1 MGEVF
6 MIEVHSGTFVFM
18 FVNFII
24 LMGFLVF
31 FLYRPIQG
39 ILQKR
44 AQKISDD
51 LDQAQKSRD
60 RWEKMQLEAKTAL
73 DNAGAQATE
82 IVERARNEAEKVREE
97 IMNKARQEA
106 EDLRQ
111 RSLAEIERAKRTAI
125 AELRE
130 GVVTL
135 ALTAAGKVLG
145 AKMSPDINDALINNT
160 LASIE
165 KEAGRNAGA
174 SGGA

>member
-1 MGEVF
+1 

-18 FVNFII
+18 FINFLI
-24 LMGFLVF
+24 LMLILVF
-31 FLYRPIQG
+31 LLYRPIQG

-51 LDQAQKSRD
+51 LDQAQKSRE

-73 DNAGAQATE
+73 DKAGAQAVE
-82 IVERARNEAEKVREE
+82 IIERARNEAEKAREE
-97 IMNKARQEA
+97 ILAKARQEA
-106 EDLRQ
+106 EDIRQ
-111 RSLAEIERAKRTAI
+111 RSLAEIERAKRI
-125 AELRE
+125 AAVELRE

-135 ALTAAGKVLG
+135 ALTAVGKVLG
-145 AKMSPDINDALINNT
+145 AKMSPDINEALINNT

-165 KEAGRNAGA
+165 KEAGQNAGA